1 MGLDIK
7 ERWTVGGNAPGEP
20 VQPAEIGIGA
30 PVSGLY
36 LREDVEIKCN
46 FMMTKFVRKQL
57 KDALATLVARLM
69 VKSQIQEAVE
79 NNKRLTLSSGGSVQS
94 NTMYSGSQNGSQWG
108 GSQHGGSEYGDSNA
122 PTSPRLPMSPPLSG
136 GLDMSFPKPHGVGQ
150 DPRFSQQGGQQ
161 FAQGQQYPSQQQFQ
175 QGQYQQQQYQQGQQY
190 PQQGQY
196 GAEKQGYPSPLQQ
209 QGQFAPQQQQHP
221 SQFVSEIDGKQKE
234 LYPSAPKPPGPVEL
248 P

>member
-79 NNKRLTLSSGGSVQS
+79 NNKRLTLSSGGSMRQS

-161 FAQGQQYPSQQQFQ
+161 YPPQQQQFQ
-175 QGQYQQQQYQQGQQY
+175 QGQYQQQQQYQQGQQY
-190 PQQGQY
+190 PTQGQY

-209 QGQFAPQQQQHP
+209 QGQFAPQHQQQQHP

-234 LYPSAPKPPGPVEL
+234 LHPSAPKPQGPVEL

>member
-7 ERWTVGGNAPGEP
+7 ERWTIGGNAPGEP

-30 PVSGLY
+30 PVNGLY

-79 NNKRLTLSSGGSVQS
+79 NNKRLTLSSGGSLRQS
-94 NTMYSGSQNGSQWG
+94 GTMYSGSQSGSQWG
-108 GSQHGGSEYGDSNA
+108 GSQHGGSEYGDSNT
-122 PTSPRLPMSPPLSG
+122 PNSPRLPMSPPLSG
-136 GLDMSFPKPHGVGQ
+136 GLDMSFPKPYDSRQ
-150 DPRFSQQGGQQ
+150 DPRFSQQSQQ
-161 FAQGQQYPSQQQFQ
+161 FPQSQQYPQNQLHPQHA
-175 QGQYQQQQYQQGQQY
+175 QQYAQQY

-196 GAEKQGYPSPLQQ
+196 EEQGYPSPSQQ
-209 QGQFAPQQQQHP
+209 HAQFAQQQQSPHH
-221 SQFVSEIDGKQKE
+221 FVSEIDGKQKE
-234 LYPSAPKPPGPVEL
+234 FNPSAPKPQAPVEM